1 MNTEQL
7 QEHPVTL
14 HILPDCW
21 ETNTNGQCVAGGI
34 YYNDDGLTL
43 NKTQFNMY
51 QINYTHPEVQAGEF
65 PKELIM
71 KIVNKHVANPDAF
84 HGAINANDYLG
95 GVEIYN
101 AAEWLMNVPYKVT
114 ATRIDGSILFLTDAI
129 YDKTTDRLV
138 YTNDQH
144 GSDDEISLA

>member
-7 QEHPVTL
+7 QAHPVTL

-21 ETNTNGQCVAGGI
+21 ETNTNGMCVAGGI
-34 YYNDDGLTL
+34 YFNDDGLTL
-43 NKTQFNMY
+43 DKTQFNMY

-65 PKELIM
+65 PSTLTM
-71 KIVNKHVANPDAF
+71 KVINKHVANPKTNK
-84 HGAINANDYLG
+84 GAINANDFLG

-101 AAEWLMNVPYKVT
+101 SAEWLMNVPYSVE
-114 ATRIDGSILFLTDAI
+114 ATLDDGSKLPLTDAI

-138 YTNDQH
+138 YQND
-144 GSDDEISLA
+144 